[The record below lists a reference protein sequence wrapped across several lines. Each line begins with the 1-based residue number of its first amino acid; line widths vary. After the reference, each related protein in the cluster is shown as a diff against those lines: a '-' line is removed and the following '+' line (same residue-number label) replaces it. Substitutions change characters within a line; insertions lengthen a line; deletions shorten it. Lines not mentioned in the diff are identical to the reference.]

1 MKKALLLMS
10 LVITIGLLLVACAP
24 QQQANTQT
32 IVIDDQPEVDDT
44 PVVNDPE
51 PVDVLKET
59 TDDEPTIIDEVEEQV
74 EDLGL
79 EEEELDQLAKELE
92 DLEFNDLGGLS

>member
-32 IVIDDQPEVDDT
+32 IVIDDQPEIDDT

-51 PVDVLKET
+51 PVD
-59 TDDEPTIIDEVEEQV
+59 DEPTIIDEVEKQV

-79 EEEELDQLAKELE
+79 EEDELDQLAKELE
-92 DLEFNDLGGLS
+92 DLEFNDLGGLSE